1 MLHDRYRADR
11 IFSRWRVRP
20 CYGEEIRSYFTRLVA
35 DNADCTPVIY
45 ALNMGLNH
53 HDRQGMLEA
62 VLRLPLTDA
71 EKESLVQWTPT
82 GFRNL
87 AFCGNPLSGERLSGL
102 RRYCVKCIEEG
113 AYSRIWWSVSKFS
126 TCPFHDTLLTE
137 EKVTAHKAKF
147 PYFGFHRGGVEHR
160 PSLTE
165 RGSASFEG
173 YILQKMGAV
182 AIGIPRPLLDD
193 HPLDDILCV
202 VPAIG
207 RLLGNPYSRKTP
219 ASRVE
224 DADVGFEAL
233 GRDDDHFEDQVSAWI
248 DAHVDVKSFRFASQ
262 AYLGHA
268 THIWNEKN
276 VQPALQEKLVA
287 LLNKACGRYGSL
299 GRALRNKDLVGVL
312 PNGRDVQRELGVT
325 QYGLDVLAQRLKM
338 EVERSG
344 DGVLKY
350 TPQIIESLATEIKS
364 LVPISEVAV
373 ALGCTIEDANRICL
387 VIAGKG
393 WRGAVGVRV
402 GDKVIRHVFRSELDV
417 FLNVLSALPEK
428 PADAETISVE
438 RFVRQARKASIAG
451 TMVGVLTGKLLAY
464 RSGPTGLRSVV
475 LPRPPKRKF
484 GGKPAIIGRRF
495 LPKDAMRVTE
505 FVAITGIP
513 SSGIKFLL
521 RTGHLA
527 LLAGSSFLSRSS
539 AITFHQRYVNLARY
553 SALGTIIVGNALS
566 LSKYGL
572 TTAFAYRDVG
582 RLIVERS
589 ALTAC
594 IGPLKEYSTEE
605 QRRWKELR
613 RAGAKNC
620 PSFLIPS
627 IMGDGDMIVYTSSR
641 KLFFRVLSLP
651 EALIFKLRLHP
662 GESPR
667 ALRIY
672 RANEEAI
679 RRLLTSFTWIDE
691 DGATVIQATAKTS
704 TEIESITLQLG
715 ELTGFFRYKMP

>member
-35 DNADCTPVIY
+35 DNAECTAVIY

-62 VLRLPLTDA
+62 VLRLPLTDG

-113 AYSRIWWSVSKFS
+113 AYSRIWWSLSKFS

-182 AIGIPRPLLDD
+182 TTGIPRPLLDD
-193 HPLDDILCV
+193 HPLDEILCI

-219 ASRVE
+219 ASRIE

-233 GRDDDHFEDQVSAWI
+233 GRDDDHFEDQVSGWI
-248 DAHVDVKSFRFASQ
+248 DAHVDVRSFRFASQ

-276 VQPALQEKLVA
+276 VQPALQQRLVA
-287 LLNKACGRYGSL
+287 LLNRACGRFGSL
-299 GRALRNKDLVGVL
+299 GRALRNKDLVGIL

-325 QYGLDVLAQRLKM
+325 QHGLDVLAQRLKM
-338 EVERSG
+338 DVERSG

-350 TPQIIESLATEIKS
+350 TPQIIESLANEIKS
-364 LVPISEVAV
+364 LVPISEVAI

-402 GDKVIRHVFRSELDV
+402 GDKVIRHVFRSELDA
-417 FLNVLSALPEK
+417 FLKVLSALPEK

-451 TMVGVLTGKLLAY
+451 TMVGVLTGQLPAY
-464 RSGPTGLRSVV
+464 RGGSQGLRSVV

-513 SSGIKFLL
+513 SPGIKYLL

-553 SALGTIIVGNALS
+553 SALGTIIVGNTLS

-589 ALTAC
+589 ALAAC

-679 RRLLTSFTWIDE
+679 RRLLISFTWTDE
-691 DGATVIQATAKTS
+691 DGATVIQAAAKTS

-715 ELTGFFRYKMP
+715 ELTRFFRYKMP

>member
-1 MLHDRYRADR
+1 MLHDRYSADR

-20 CYGEEIRSYFTRLVA
+20 CYGEDIRSYFARLVA

-62 VLRLPLTDA
+62 VLRLPLTDG

-87 AFCGNPLSGERLSGL
+87 SFNGNILARERLSGL
-102 RRYCVKCIEEG
+102 RRYCVKCVGEG
-113 AYSRIWWSVSKFS
+113 AYSRIWWSVSKFC
-126 TCPFHDTLLTE
+126 TCPFHDTLLIE
-137 EKVTAHKAKF
+137 ETAAWHRAKF
-147 PYFGFHRGGVEHR
+147 PYFGFHRGGVEDR

-182 AIGIPRPLLDD
+182 ATGIARPLLDD
-193 HPLDDILCV
+193 HPLDEILSI
-202 VPAIG
+202 VPAVG
-207 RLLGNPYSRKTP
+207 RFLGNPYSRKAP
-219 ASRVE
+219 AFRVE
-224 DADVGFEAL
+224 DGDIGFEAL
-233 GRDDDHFEDQVSAWI
+233 GRDDDHFEDKVSAWI
-248 DAHVDVKSFRFASQ
+248 EAHADVKSFRYASQ

-268 THIWNEKN
+268 AHIWNGKN
-276 VQPALQEKLVA
+276 VPVLQQRLVA
-287 LLNKACGRYGSL
+287 LLNRACGRFGSL
-299 GRALRNKDLVGVL
+299 GRTLRNKDLVGIS
-312 PNGRDVQRELGVT
+312 PNGRDMQRELGVT
-325 QYGLDVLAQRLKM
+325 VYGLDVLRQRLKM
-338 EVERSG
+338 DVERSG

-350 TPQIIESLATEIKS
+350 TPQIIASLASEIKS
-364 LVPISEVAV
+364 LVPISQVAV
-373 ALGCTIEDANRICL
+373 ALGCSVRDANRICL
-387 VIAGKG
+387 VLARKG
-393 WRGAVGVRV
+393 WRGAIGVRV
-402 GDKVIRHVFRSELDV
+402 GNKVIRHVFRSDLDS

-451 TMVGVLTGKLLAY
+451 TMIGVLTGQLPAY
-464 RSGPTGLRSVV
+464 RGGSQGLRSVV

-505 FVAITGIP
+505 FLAITGIR

-521 RTGHLA
+521 RMRHLE
-527 LLAGSSFLSRSS
+527 LLEPGSQLLSRNS

-553 SALGTIIVGNALS
+553 SALGTIVVRNALS

-582 RLIVERS
+582 GLITERS
-589 ALTAC
+589 ALAAC
-594 IGPLKEYSTEE
+594 IGPLKEYSPEE

-679 RRLLTSFTWIDE
+679 RRLLTSFTWMDE
-691 DGATVIQATAKTS
+691 DGATVIQATANTS

>member
-1 MLHDRYRADR
+1 M
-11 IFSRWRVRP
+11 
-20 CYGEEIRSYFTRLVA
+20 
-35 DNADCTPVIY
+35 
-45 ALNMGLNH
+45 
-53 HDRQGMLEA
+53 
-62 VLRLPLTDA
+62 
-71 EKESLVQWTPT
+71 
-82 GFRNL
+82 
-87 AFCGNPLSGERLSGL
+87 
-102 RRYCVKCIEEG
+102 
-113 AYSRIWWSVSKFS
+113 
-126 TCPFHDTLLTE
+126 
-137 EKVTAHKAKF
+137 
-147 PYFGFHRGGVEHR
+147 
-160 PSLTE
+160 
-165 RGSASFEG
+165 
-173 YILQKMGAV
+173 
-182 AIGIPRPLLDD
+182 LDD
-193 HPLDDILCV
+193 HPLDEILCI

-299 GRALRNKDLVGVL
+299 GRALRNKDLVGIL

-325 QYGLDVLAQRLKM
+325 QYGLDVLRQRLKM
-338 EVERSG
+338 KVERSG
-344 DGVLKY
+344 DGVMKY
-350 TPQIIESLATEIKS
+350 TSQIIEALASEIKS

-373 ALGCTIEDANRICL
+373 ALGCSVRDANRICL
-387 VIAGKG
+387 VLARKG

-402 GDKVIRHVFRSELDV
+402 GDKVIRHVFRSELET
-417 FLNVLSALPEK
+417 FLNVLSTLPEK

-451 TMVGVLTGKLLAY
+451 TMVGVLRGELPAY
-464 RSGPTGLRSVV
+464 RVGSQGLRSVV
-475 LPRPPKRKF
+475 LPRPPRRKF

-513 SSGIKFLL
+513 SPGIKYLL
-521 RTGHLA
+521 TTGHLA
-527 LLAGSSFLSRSS
+527 LLAGSPFLSRSS

-572 TTAFAYRDVG
+572 KTAFAYQDIG
-582 RLIVERS
+582 SLIVERS
-589 ALTAC
+589 ALAAC

-605 QRRWKELR
+605 HRRWKELR
-613 RAGAKNC
+613 RAGARNC

-627 IMGDGDMIVYTSSR
+627 IMGDGEMIVYTSSR
-641 KLFFRVLSLP
+641 KLFFRVLSNP

-679 RRLLTSFTWIDE
+679 RRLLTSFTWIDG